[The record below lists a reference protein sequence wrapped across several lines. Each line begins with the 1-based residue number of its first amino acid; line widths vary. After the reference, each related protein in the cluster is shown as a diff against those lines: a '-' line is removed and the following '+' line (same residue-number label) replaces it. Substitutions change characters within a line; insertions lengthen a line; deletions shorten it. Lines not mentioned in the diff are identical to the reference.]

1 MTASKIFFDTT
12 PIIYFLDDDIH
23 YADKVEQIISSF
35 MAQKA
40 KYDGFKTV
48 DSLQPASAIF

>member
-1 MTASKIFFDTT
+1 MTASKIFLDTT

-40 KYDGFKTV
+40 KFTT
-48 DSLQPASAIF
+48 SAISCTEYEL